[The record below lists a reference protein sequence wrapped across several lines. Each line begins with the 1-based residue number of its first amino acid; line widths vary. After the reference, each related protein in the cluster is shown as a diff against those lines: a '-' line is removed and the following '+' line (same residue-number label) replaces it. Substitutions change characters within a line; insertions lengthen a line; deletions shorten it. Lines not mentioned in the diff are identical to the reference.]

1 MQYRKFR
8 LLNSQNSIFELTDKN
23 FKVFASNPAGLGFS
37 KTVSLYRL
45 GDENLV
51 PYSMINLDQISFEI
65 LFYDESLADK
75 YQKYNDFV
83 NFISHKPIYLLYQ
96 KPNSFNWYRRLI
108 ESMSLSKTEVSLD
121 GMLHCNYNMQ
131 TLTFWE
137 DNDVNEKVVNSGSVS
152 GNDGKIYPLTYP
164 FKYSSSSLSNIELM
178 SIGFLDSPMQIT
190 IDGTTTDP
198 QYILYDEE
206 GEIYGRGKFNGT
218 FDKVYINSSESNEQL
233 ILQRNDLILSNP
245 MSYQD
250 LTIGSPNDI
259 YVTFLKLKLG
269 VNRMSF
275 ILGDSFEGS
284 VRIEWRNRYVTI

>member
-137 DNDVNEKVVNSGSVS
+137 DNDVNEKVVKSGSVS
-152 GNDGKIYPLTYP
+152 NDGKIYTLTYP